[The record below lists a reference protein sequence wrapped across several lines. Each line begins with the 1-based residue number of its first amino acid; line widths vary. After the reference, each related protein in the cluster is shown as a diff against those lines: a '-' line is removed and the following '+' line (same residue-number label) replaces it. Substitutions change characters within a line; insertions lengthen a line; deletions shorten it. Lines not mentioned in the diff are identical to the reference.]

1 VRDLLAGLGVGV
13 QSAVELKAVGLVPA
27 AWDGQG
33 YGEWIVGTRPLLSL
47 ASTHEIEAATVSIGG
62 APSTLVRFAPSGK
75 DPLLLQLPELPVGW
89 HEIRLSFLVAEG
101 APSVG
106 DGLFEAHVR
115 EPEVHR
121 SGGTFREPLRL
132 MLTPPFG
139 SLEDVWDGRAALE
152 LEGPNAVRTRVTADL
167 RLPDGESGASHSFEV
182 QLPVTLAEWGS
193 VFASNVRSVRQ
204 FQQSFDEAAAL
215 VIEAGDD
222 ELGRVS
228 VTLEREVAPIRWGF
242 TRRAGHLMAKL
253 YESADLGIDPV
264 VRFYPFRSAD
274 MASAITLSDDR
285 LYTEP
290 SGGLFTATL
299 DGIEVGAVVPPEVK
313 DLKDLKPRVGLQ
325 ERSRTATDV
334 EALIRTSA
342 SWTTA
347 RAPGDLVALMARDEV
362 INAHKGKLGELIGGK
377 LWASLERRLSARGNV
392 PLDEWGDA
400 LAKPGDWHTFRRGVR
415 ALAERRLED
424 PPINAFAGLL
434 GPGRSAPASS
444 TRVIVSSSSRRPS
457 GGGPAT
463 GFHTGGERLAE
474 FLLRLASDPGTLNEW
489 DGAELTRF
497 VDETLKHPVV
507 YRAARMVSVCAQAE
521 DGLWRW

>member
-1 VRDLLAGLGVGV
+1 
-13 QSAVELKAVGLVPA
+13 
-27 AWDGQG
+27 
-33 YGEWIVGTRPLLSL
+33 
-47 ASTHEIEAATVSIGG
+47 
-62 APSTLVRFAPSGK
+62 
-75 DPLLLQLPELPVGW
+75 
-89 HEIRLSFLVAEG
+89 
-101 APSVG
+101 
-106 DGLFEAHVR
+106 
-115 EPEVHR
+115 
-121 SGGTFREPLRL
+121 
-132 MLTPPFG
+132 
-139 SLEDVWDGRAALE
+139 
-152 LEGPNAVRTRVTADL
+152 
-167 RLPDGESGASHSFEV
+167 
-182 QLPVTLAEWGS
+182 
-193 VFASNVRSVRQ
+193 
-204 FQQSFDEAAAL
+204 
-215 VIEAGDD
+215 
-222 ELGRVS
+222 
-228 VTLEREVAPIRWGF
+228 
-242 TRRAGHLMAKL
+242 
-253 YESADLGIDPV
+253 
-264 VRFYPFRSAD
+264 
-274 MASAITLSDDR
+274 
-285 LYTEP
+285 
-290 SGGLFTATL
+290 
-299 DGIEVGAVVPPEVK
+299 
-313 DLKDLKPRVGLQ
+313 
-325 ERSRTATDV
+325 
-334 EALIRTSA
+334 
-342 SWTTA
+342 
-347 RAPGDLVALMARDEV
+347 MARDEV